1 MGKGYQGINPAPGR
15 GGGKLR
21 GARQSRA
28 GHCACWVEQAE
39 CGLSCGGFAAASGLS
54 RLCASLLEALGPPGL
69 CESHWQGRDA
79 NSPGRYSDKPSEAA
93 QAGKYWLLV
102 GSTEEVLWLSLFYQV
117 LRHCYIK
124 GCFFPV
130 KRLVSVGDQ
139 KVPSTRR
146 VQGSP
151 GRFKIKQVPIC
162 QWPLEKEF
170 LLFKGVISLPFFTT
184 NRSPKIGVYLQQFVQ
199 WLSH

>member
-15 GGGKLR
+15 GGGKLL

-39 CGLSCGGFAAASGLS
+39 CRLSCGRFAAASGLS

-93 QAGKYWLLV
+93 QAQRRCFSCLCFTKFSGTVILRDVFSLLNVWFLLEIRRYPALAGFKALQV
-102 GSTEEVLWLSLFYQV
+102 GS
-117 LRHCYIK
+117 K
-124 GCFFPV
+124 
-130 KRLVSVGDQ
+130 
-139 KVPSTRR
+139 
-146 VQGSP
+146 
-151 GRFKIKQVPIC
+151 
-162 QWPLEKEF
+162 
-170 LLFKGVISLPFFTT
+170 
-184 NRSPKIGVYLQQFVQ
+184 
-199 WLSH
+199 